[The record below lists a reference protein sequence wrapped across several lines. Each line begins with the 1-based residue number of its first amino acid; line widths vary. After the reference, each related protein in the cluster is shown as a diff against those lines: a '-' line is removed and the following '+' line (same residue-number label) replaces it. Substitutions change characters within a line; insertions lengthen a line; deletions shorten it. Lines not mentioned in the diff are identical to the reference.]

1 MKLEI
6 FSISKLRIVDSNQ
19 LINNLT
25 AEQIKVANDKYN
37 LGNIND
43 FNITVEYKNGMYN
56 IIDNADIYYMYKNLE
71 LKNINVGIEVNQI
84 SKIVDN
90 LKQRAKKEIL
100 NPMLSALI
108 FQELNEIGKLSQRDI
123 AIEIGKSQGAI
134 SNKLRLLKLPFQ
146 VQAEIIRGTIKER
159 HGRALLQLQATK
171 DYEVVAVGILNKII
185 QNDLKVVE
193 TEDEV
198 YAVLGKKVGIRDALN
213 IKVIKGRNDLKN
225 PSIGAVIEKVDG
237 EIENTMEIINKFF
250 PNLEIELNHGINKED
265 YVFLLK
271 LKGINK

>member
-1 MKLEI
+1 MNLEI
-6 FSISKLRIVDSNQ
+6 FSISKLRIVDSNSM
-19 LINNLT
+19 LSNLSE
-25 AEQIKVANDKYN
+25 EQIKNAIKVYN
-37 LGNIND
+37 IDNIKD
-43 FNITVEYKNGMYN
+43 FYVSVEYKNGMYS
-56 IIDNADIYYMYKNLE
+56 IIDNADIYYVYKNLE
-71 LKNINVGIEVNQI
+71 LKNINVGIDKNHI
-84 SKIVDN
+84 AKIVDN

-108 FQELNEIGKLSQRDI
+108 FQELSEIGNLSQRDI
-123 AIEIGKSQGAI
+123 AIEISKSQGAV

-146 VQAEIIRGTIKER
+146 VQGEIIRGTIKER
-159 HGRALLQLQATK
+159 HGRALLQLQTTTN
-171 DYEVVAVGILNKII
+171 YEENALNILQKIILN
-185 QNDLKVVE
+185 NLKVVE

-213 IKVIKGRNDLKN
+213 IKEIKGRDDLKN
-225 PSIGAVIEKVDG
+225 PSIGAVIEKVDN
-237 EIENTMEIINKFF
+237 EIENTIEIINKFF

>member
-1 MKLEI
+1 MNLEI
-6 FSISKLRIVDSNQ
+6 FSISKLRIVDSNSM
-19 LINNLT
+19 LSNLSE
-25 AEQIKVANDKYN
+25 EQIKNAIKVYN
-37 LGNIND
+37 IDNIKD
-43 FNITVEYKNGMYN
+43 FYVSVEYKNGMYS
-56 IIDNADIYYMYKNLE
+56 IIDNADIYYVYKNLE
-71 LKNINVGIEVNQI
+71 LKNINVGIDKNMI
-84 SKIVDN
+84 DNIVDS

-108 FQELNEIGKLSQRDI
+108 FQELSEIGNLSQRDI
-123 AIEIGKSQGAI
+123 AIEIGKSQGAV

-146 VQAEIIRGTIKER
+146 VQGEIIRGTIKER
-159 HGRALLQLQATK
+159 HGRALLQLQTTTN
-171 DYEVVAVGILNKII
+171 YEENALNILQKIILN
-185 QNDLKVVE
+185 NLKVVE

-213 IKVIKGRNDLKN
+213 IKEIKGRDDLKN
-225 PSIGAVIEKVDG
+225 PSIGAVIEKVDN
-237 EIENTMEIINKFF
+237 EIENTIEIINKFF

>member
-56 IIDNADIYYMYKNLE
+56 ITDNADIYYMYKNLE
-71 LKNINVGIEVNQI
+71 LKNINVGIEANQI

-159 HGRALLQLQATK
+159 HGRALLQLQASK

-225 PSIGAVIEKVDG
+225 PSLGAVIEKVDG